1 MKKILALTFILS
13 LIQFSSNYA
22 QLDLNDPAIRIDHI
36 LKRIDR
42 KIRLDK
48 DYLDIYII
56 KADKEV
62 FKDTKLR
69 YLRTAKGDTL
79 DLYGATGGQ
88 ITYTI
93 GFLKA
98 GTALDSMV
106 LLYIDKTTRDT
117 SAATGGGLG
126 RGGGGA
132 VEVTERIYFFR
143 DLYYLKKL
151 EYEKYKRLYAYV
163 NDYIEAKEMEAL
175 RNEKATVSE
184 PKSTLGIKP
193 DDEVK
198 AKEGLSS
205 RDNTDYLNYHR
216 TNNYHKYPIYPK
228 DEGGARRKGG
238 GGGTLVNP
246 LNIDFNFATLTIA
259 HEKLDFGPGLAS
271 FHFSTEDRVLNLL
284 PIQSNQ
290 LHMGFRFLISSN
302 GDLTNMKDQFVLDAK
317 VLARLGLAGSS
328 IMSAFPML
336 MADKPKIN
344 IKSGFGM
351 ELMGT
356 RPFVNA
362 PFINIYFSTGTP
374 DFTNPSI
381 KFGRNDSSWAYWST
395 AQWEMSLSFFWNT
408 NLDKEG
414 RFKADVGI
422 GNYDITK
429 ASYFGG
435 IIVPQKKKGLFVKM
449 QPLFSITYNTVLKE
463 KDGTYSEKF
472 GGSARWFDSRI
483 KIYFWFKLLEYRPD
497 HMIRF
502 ETTIISAPVFRKINP
517 WETEGGVMFQIR
529 YRYGFPVLS
538 TVND

>member
-22 QLDLNDPAIRIDHI
+22 QLDLNDPVIRIDHI

-228 DEGGARRKGG
+228 DDGGARRKGG
-238 GGGTLVNP
+238 GGGNLVNP

-395 AQWEMSLSFFWNT
+395 GQWEMSLSFFWNT

>member
-1 MKKILALTFILS
+1 MKKIIFIALAFATLSNIILG
-13 LIQFSSNYA
+13 
-22 QLDLNDPAIRIDHI
+22 QLDLNDPALRIDHL

-56 KADKEV
+56 KIDKDV
-62 FKDTKLR
+62 LKNSPFR

-88 ITYTI
+88 ITYTV

-106 LLYIDKTTRDT
+106 ILYIDKTTRDT

-143 DLYYLKKL
+143 DLYYLKK
-151 EYEKYKRLYAYV
+151 YDNQKYKKLYAHIQ
-163 NDYIEAKEMEAL
+163 NYIEEKEMEAL
-175 RNEKATVSE
+175 RSEKATISE

-193 DDEVK
+193 DEDIK
-198 AKEGLSS
+198 SKEGLSS

-216 TNNYHKYPIYPK
+216 VMNYHKYPIYQK
-228 DEGGARRKGG
+228 DDGSSRRRGG
-238 GGGTLVNP
+238 GGAVANP
-246 LNIDFNFATLTIA
+246 LNIDFNFATLTVA

-271 FHFSTEDRVLNLL
+271 FHFTTEDRVLNLL
-284 PIQSNQ
+284 PVQSNQ
-290 LHMGFRFLISSN
+290 FHMGFRFLISSN
-302 GDLTNMKDQFVLDAK
+302 GDLTNMKDQFILDAK
-317 VLARLGLAGSS
+317 VLARIGLNGSS
-328 IMSAFPML
+328 LMNIFPNL

-351 ELMGT
+351 EFMGT

-362 PFINIYFSTGTP
+362 PFINVYFSTGAN
-374 DFTNPSI
+374 DYTNPSI
-381 KFGRNDSSWAYWST
+381 KFGRRDSSWAYWST
-395 AQWEMSLSFFWNT
+395 TQWEMFLSFFWNT

-414 RFKADVGI
+414 RFKADVGV
-422 GNYDITK
+422 GSYDVVK
-429 ASYFGG
+429 ATYLGG
-435 IIVPQKKKGLFVKM
+435 IVIPKVEKGTFAKM
-449 QPLFSITYNTVLKE
+449 QPIISLAYNTILKE
-463 KDGTYSEKF
+463 NDGTYSEKF
-472 GGSARWFDSRI
+472 GGAIRWFDSRV
-483 KIYFWFKLLEYRPD
+483 KVYFWFKLLEFRPD
-497 HMIRF
+497 HMLRF
-502 ETTIISAPVFRKINP
+502 ETNLITAPFFRRIKP
-517 WETEGGVMFQIR
+517 WETEGGVMFQLR

-538 TVND
+538 TVSD